1 MVPNFNYKS
10 KQKILSTMLKVC
22 VVLSNSDFK
31 YLHKKIPFNEH
42 DTLICISSSIV
53 YRGNSRR
60 TFFLPLCNTTML
72 SFILL

>member
-31 YLHKKIPFNEH
+31 YLPI
-42 DTLICISSSIV
+42 
-53 YRGNSRR
+53 
-60 TFFLPLCNTTML
+60 
-72 SFILL
+72 